1 MSLRLVPPSPP
12 PASERVR
19 KRVRATADRNR
30 PRCTS
35 CGGHEYIVAQNGRV
49 RTKLCVVCLMQGRRR
64 EMIVYPKG

>member
-19 KRVRATADRNR
+19 KRVRETTDRNR
-30 PRCTS
+30 PRCMS
-35 CGGHEYIVAQNGRV
+35 CGGHEYVVAQNGRT

-64 EMIVYPKG
+64 EMTVYPKG